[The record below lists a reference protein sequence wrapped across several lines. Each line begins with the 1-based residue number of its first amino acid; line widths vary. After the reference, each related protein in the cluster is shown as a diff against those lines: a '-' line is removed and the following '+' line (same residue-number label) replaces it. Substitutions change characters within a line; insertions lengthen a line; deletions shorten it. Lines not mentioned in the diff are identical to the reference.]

1 MKNDAPVSCLPNL
14 LARDTGDLKADE
26 LATLIC
32 LFTLFAAGL
41 FWTCEEEK
49 MLVVALRKP

>member
-14 LARDTGDLKADE
+14 LALDTGDLNADE
-26 LATLIC
+26 LATLIY

-41 FWTCEEEK
+41 FWTWEEK
-49 MLVVALRKP
+49 MPVGAFRKP